1 MCPYGSRKRAVFLIL
16 FIVLGVTKDFC
27 NKLDIYMRSICFPIT
42 SRIHYARQKRLLEK
56 LRSHPKINLQLIVG
70 GSVLLDKYG
79 ERFFPAIQKD
89 GFRVDEVLFN
99 VVDGGSNIAMAKT
112 AGLTALEFSNSLHKL
127 NSHVVL
133 IRGDRFEQLAIAMVA
148 AYLNKTI
155 AHIEGG
161 DVSGT
166 IDESVRHAIT
176 KLAHLHFVTNED
188 SRRRVI
194 QMGENPRSVF
204 NVGSPEVEF
213 ASLVDPKNDGRIVNK
228 AGTGPQID
236 VQKPFLMVLQHPV
249 TTASNN
255 RRNTETLLQA
265 IDALNMPVAWFW
277 PNSDAGTNEIA
288 KAIRIYREQ
297 GKIKNN
303 KIRFVTDLLPED
315 FIGLLRKASIL
326 IGNSSSGIKE
336 ASYFG
341 TPVVNIGTRQ
351 QGRLRGPNV
360 MDVGF
365 QRLAII
371 QSIKKQLEHG
381 RYPPSHIYY
390 KFDTSEI
397 IVKILS
403 KAKLQSQKKFFDL
416 KN

>member
-1 MCPYGSRKRAVFLIL
+1 MAKKEKI
-16 FIVLGVTKDFC
+16 K
-27 NKLDIYMRSICFPIT
+27 ICFPIT
-42 SRIHYARQKRLLEK
+42 SRIHYARQKILLDLLK
-56 LRSHPKINLQLIVG
+56 KNPRVDLQLIVA
-70 GSVLLDKYG
+70 GSVLLEKYS
-79 ERFFPAIQKD
+79 EKFLPAMKAD
-89 GFRVDEVLFN
+89 GFEIHDALYN
-99 VVDGGSNIAMAKT
+99 VIEGGNHVTMART
-112 AGLTALEFSNSLHKL
+112 AGLTALEFANSLYKL
-127 NSHVVL
+127 NPDIVL
-133 IRGDRFEQLAIAMVA
+133 IRGDRFEMLPIAMVA

-166 IDESVRHAIT
+166 IDESIRHAIS
-176 KLAHLHFVTNED
+176 KLAHIHFVTNED
-188 SRRRVI
+188 SRKRLI
-194 QMGENPRSVF
+194 KMGENPRSVF

-228 AGTGPQID
+228 VGTGPQID

-249 TTASNN
+249 TTVSNN